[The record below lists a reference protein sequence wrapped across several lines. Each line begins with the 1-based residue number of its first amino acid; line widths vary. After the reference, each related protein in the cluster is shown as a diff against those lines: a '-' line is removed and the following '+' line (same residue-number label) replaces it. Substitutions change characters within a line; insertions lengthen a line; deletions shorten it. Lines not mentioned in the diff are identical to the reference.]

1 MDTVN
6 PSYEALRERVAQL
19 ESQFSEQKLLFG
31 ALAENSR
38 DIILFVRQHDGRIVE
53 ANAAASAYGY
63 SREELLALTICDL
76 RTPESLDQVQEQM
89 NRADISG
96 ALFETVH
103 RRRDGTVFPVEVS
116 SVGATIH
123 GTRVLLSLVR
133 DITPRK
139 KAEEILSVLK
149 KSVDVSADAAF
160 WADSEGRFI
169 YVNDSACK
177 SLGYDRDRLMKMHI
191 YDASPDAGIERWRDI
206 WRQIQEKGTLRF
218 ESTHRRKDG
227 SEFPVEV
234 VSTFVRLGERKY
246 VCGFARDITERKRTE
261 EALRASEERFRRMFQ
276 HSAVGM
282 VLVSPDFYFLNVN
295 SKFCSMLGYTEA
307 ELLEKTF
314 QDVTHEEDRPVSSE
328 QVRRVL
334 SGEMEAFQFEKR
346 YLRKDGT
353 VVWGLVSSTLIRDRQ
368 NAPLHF
374 VTQIMD
380 ITERKQ
386 AEDALR
392 ISEEGFRKIFEES
405 PIGIAFLDAKREI
418 IHTNQRFRDFV
429 GYDET
434 EIIERGPVG
443 LLHPDDWGASIEMSE
458 KLRAGA
464 IPLFHMEQRYIRKDG
479 TVVRADTHITVL
491 RDNYGRLIHTIAW
504 IQDVTERKRAEDARR
519 ESEHRLRTL
528 ADNLPAAVLYQ
539 LVVDAGGHRQFTY
552 ISDAVCRVNEVS
564 VEAVLADANV
574 LLSQMLP
581 EYLPGLR
588 AAEDKAIRVG
598 RNFQYEFQALLPS
611 GRTRWF
617 ELSAV
622 IHMLPDGRAMG
633 EGVQVDITE
642 RKQAEEDK
650 AKLQAQCQQA
660 QKMETVGRL
669 AGGVAHDFNN
679 MLGVILGH
687 AEMALG
693 EIDPSHP
700 LHYCLQEI
708 REAAKRSADL
718 TRQLLALARKQ
729 TVAPRVLDL
738 NETIAGMLNIL
749 HRLIGEDIRL
759 DWHPS
764 AELWPVKVDPSQID
778 QIVVNLCVNSRD
790 AITGVGNVAIET
802 GNSTLDQEYCAAHPG
817 FVPGDYVYLAVG
829 DDGCGM
835 DEGTLARIFEPFFT
849 TKETGKGTGLGLATV
864 YGSVKQNNGFITV
877 DSKPGQ
883 GTTFRIYLPRHVSGT
898 RRAAR
903 TKGTAEPAVCGR
915 ETILLVEDE
924 PAILRLTKVMLE
936 KQGYTVLA
944 ASTPAEAL
952 RMARELGGHIHLL
965 MTDVIMPEMNG
976 RDLARNLLS
985 LYPNIKCLFTSGYT
999 ANVIAHHGV
1008 LDEGIHF
1015 IQKPFSAQDLAVKLR
1030 EALNSDLR

>member
-1 MDTVN
+1 MDAVN
-6 PSYEALRERVAQL
+6 PSYEELLERVARL

-38 DIILFVRQHDGRIVE
+38 DIILFVRQRDGRIVE

-63 SREELLALTICDL
+63 SREELLALTIRDL
-76 RTPESLDQVQEQM
+76 RAPESLDQCQEQM
-89 NRADISG
+89 NRADVSG
-96 ALFETVH
+96 TLFETVH

-123 GTRVLLSLVR
+123 GTRILLSLVR
-133 DITPRK
+133 DITSRK
-139 KAEEILSVLK
+139 KAEEILNILK
-149 KSVDVSADAAF
+149 RSVDVSADAAF

-169 YVNDSACK
+169 YANDSACK
-177 SLGYDRDRLMKMHI
+177 SLGYDYDRLMTMHI
-191 YDASPDAGIERWRDI
+191 YDVSPNTNIERWREI
-206 WRQIQEKGTLRF
+206 WAQFQDKGTLRF

-234 VSTFVRLGERKY
+234 VSTYVRFGERDY
-246 VCGFARDITERKRTE
+246 VCGFARNIAERKRTE
-261 EALRASEERFRRMFQ
+261 EALRTSEERFRRMFQ

-282 VLVSPDFYFLNVN
+282 VLVSPDFYFLHVN
-295 SKFCSMLGYTEA
+295 SKFCNMLGYTES
-307 ELLEKTF
+307 ELMGMTF
-314 QDVTHEEDRPVSSE
+314 QDVTHEEDRLMSGE
-328 QVRRVL
+328 QVRQVL

-353 VVWGLVSSTLIRDRQ
+353 VVWGLVSSTLIRDPQ
-368 NAPLHF
+368 NTPLHF

-380 ITERKQ
+380 ITERKR

-392 ISEEGFRKIFEES
+392 ISEERFRKIFEES
-405 PIGIAFLDAKREI
+405 PMGIVFLDAQREI
-418 IHTNQRFRDFV
+418 IHTNQRYRDFV

-434 EIIERGPVG
+434 EIIELGPVG
-443 LLHPDDWGASIEMSE
+443 LIHPDDWASSVEMST
-458 KLRAGA
+458 KLRAGE

-479 TVVRADTHITVL
+479 TVVWADTHITVL
-491 RDNYGRLIHTIAW
+491 RDKNGRLIHTIAW
-504 IQDVTERKRAEDARR
+504 IQDITERRRAEEALR

-539 LVVDAGGHRQFTY
+539 VVGDTKGHRQFTY

-564 VEAVLADANV
+564 VEAALADANV
-574 LLSQMLP
+574 LYSQMLP
-581 EYLPGLR
+581 EYLPGLQ
-588 AAEDKAIRVG
+588 AAEEKAAREG
-598 RNFQYEFQALLPS
+598 ETFHYEFQARLPS

-622 IHMLPDGRAMG
+622 IHTLPDGRAMG
-633 EGVQVDITE
+633 EGVLVDITE

-650 AKLQAQCQQA
+650 TKLQAQFQQA
-660 QKMETVGRL
+660 QKMESVGRL

-693 EIDPSHP
+693 EMDPAHP
-700 LHYCLQEI
+700 LYDRLQEI

-718 TRQLLALARKQ
+718 TLQLLALARKQ

-749 HRLIGEDIRL
+749 RRLIGEDIRL

-764 AELWPVKVDPSQID
+764 ENLWPVKVDPSQID
-778 QIVVNLCVNSRD
+778 QILANLCVNSRD
-790 AITGVGNVAIET
+790 AITGVGNVTIET
-802 GNSTLDQEYCAAHPG
+802 GNSTLDKAYCASHPG
-817 FVPGDYVYLAVG
+817 AVPGEYVFLAVS

-835 DEGTLARIFEPFFT
+835 DEEILARIFEPFFT
-849 TKETGKGTGLGLATV
+849 TKEMGKGTGLGLATV
-864 YGSVKQNNGFITV
+864 YGGVKQNNGFISV

-883 GTTFRIYLPRHVSGT
+883 GTTFRIYLPRHVSKT
-898 RRAAR
+898 RQAAR
-903 TKGTAEPAVCGR
+903 SDGAAQPAVRGH

-924 PAILRLTKVMLE
+924 PAILKLTKMMLE

-944 ASTPAEAL
+944 ASAPGEAI
-952 RMARELGGHIHLL
+952 RMAGEHSGEIHLL

-976 RDLARNLLS
+976 RELANNLQS
-985 LYPNIKCLFTSGYT
+985 LDPLLKCLFTSGYT
-999 ANVIAHHGV
+999 ADVIAHHGV

-1015 IQKPFSAQDLAVKLR
+1015 IQKPFLVQDLAVKIR
-1030 EALNSDLR
+1030 EVLDGD